1 MDPIILVPMVLGI
14 WTSAVINY
22 AKLIAMLTVLLL
34 WTSRG
39 GLRG

>member
-22 AKLIAMLTVLLL
+22 AKLIAMLAVL